1 MPRQTSF
8 NFSEMHRRGAL
19 AHSRSGGVVALVGVA
34 VALVYFVAASYVWSH
49 VPIRLL
55 YDGVAPPLPYRWI
68 HPPAN
73 LAAGNQA
80 PEPGTGTITFAPD
93 GSASASVLTNDAQA
107 GLILSHGGVA
117 PRPGVTSAQAS
128 IVPVDPNAIA
138 LPPPGLRFDGNAYR
152 MEARYSTGEPVALLK
167 PVTPVLRYPV
177 HATALLRSNGRGWVQ
192 LDSKRV
198 EESLQVFARSDQLGV
213 FVAAGPAGPAST
225 PWIAYAAGGAGVIAA
240 AAAFLLARR
249 HARRKPVTSAAS

>member
-1 MPRQTSF
+1 M
-8 NFSEMHRRGAL
+8 
-19 AHSRSGGVVALVGVA
+19 VVASYAAAALYAWPLVPVRPL
-34 VALVYFVAASYVWSH
+34 LVPVR
-49 VPIRLL
+49 PL

-107 GLILSHGGVA
+107 GLIFSRGGVA
-117 PRPGVTSAQAS
+117 PRPGVTSARAS
-128 IVPVDPNAIA
+128 IVPVDPNSVAP
-138 LPPPGLRFDGNAYR
+138 PPPGLRFDGNAYR
-152 MEARYSTGEPVALLK
+152 MEARYSTGEPVALLR

-177 HATALLRSNGRGWVQ
+177 HATVLLRSDGRGWVP
-192 LDSKRV
+192 LDGSKRV

-213 FVAAGPAGPAST
+213 FVAAGPAGPAGT

-249 HARRKPVTSAAS
+249 RARRRRATSAAS